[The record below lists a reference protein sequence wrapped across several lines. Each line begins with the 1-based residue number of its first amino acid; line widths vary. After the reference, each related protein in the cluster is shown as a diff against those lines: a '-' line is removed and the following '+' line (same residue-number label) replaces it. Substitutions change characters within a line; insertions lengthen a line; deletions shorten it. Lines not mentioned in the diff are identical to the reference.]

1 MSHAE
6 VPSPRDR
13 DVSEPLTFNQAWEA
27 VQDVPGW
34 LKHGQARIL
43 WDEASALG
51 PGATVLEIGS
61 HQGRSTVI
69 LGEALR
75 PKDGTVI
82 AVDPF
87 VEGKLFG
94 GLSTRDKFW
103 RTIDANDLRGV
114 VELVQE
120 YSTRARPTWNRPFDL
135 LYIDGKHDYWTL
147 SDDLRWSVHLP
158 ESGGIVIHDCFSS
171 IGVTLG
177 ILRHVLFSDR
187 ITYERRSDSQALFRV
202 RRPSTADRLRI
213 LGEMPWWIRNV
224 LLKVLLRLR
233 LRPVARLVGHDSPYD
248 PF

>member
-1 MSHAE
+1 MSHAD
-6 VPSPRDR
+6 VPPMP
-13 DVSEPLTFNQAWEA
+13 SEHGQAVTFAEAWQR

-34 LKHGQARIL
+34 LKEGQAQIL
-43 WDEASALG
+43 WDEATKLG
-51 PGATVLEIGS
+51 PGGTVLEIGS

-94 GLSTRDKFW
+94 GLSTKEKFE
-103 RTIDANDLRGV
+103 RNMAANDLNGV
-114 VELVQE
+114 VELVQD
-120 YSTRARPTWNRPFDL
+120 YSTGLRPTWSRSFDL

-147 SDDLRWSVHLP
+147 SDDLKWSVHLP
-158 ESGGIVIHDCFSS
+158 EGGGIVIHDCFSS

-177 ILRHVLFSDR
+177 ILRHVLFSNR
-187 ITYERRSDSQALFRV
+187 ITYERRSNSQALFRV
-202 RRPSTADRLRI
+202 RKPSAADRVRI

-224 LLKVLLRLR
+224 FIKVLLRLK
-233 LRPVARLVGHDSPYD
+233 LRPAARLFGHDSPYD
-248 PF
+248 PY